1 MALGRAAQRRRGLS
15 NEEHADQEITVPIAP
30 VNLALTAALT
40 VESWWLRLVDN
51 PFGSSLL
58 CLARK
63 PG

>member
-1 MALGRAAQRRRGLS
+1 MPTSLNVASVIRPS
-15 NEEHADQEITVPIAP
+15 VPSAP
-30 VNLALTAALT
+30 VNAALTALLWL
-40 VESWWLRLVDN
+40 ESLWLRWFDA

>member
-1 MALGRAAQRRRGLS
+1 M
-15 NEEHADQEITVPIAP
+15 
-30 VNLALTAALT
+30 ALTAALKL
-40 VESWWLRLVDN
+40 ESLWTRVVDN